1 MNRKVYKCQV
11 CGGMVET
18 WNRKGD
24 GLSCCGAPLTFC
36 AESRPPARRED
47 ESPLIDL
54 TEVVV
59 NGKSR
64 WQCFPPGRPPRAWAR
79 PGGAGRRA

>member
-11 CGGMVET
+11 CGGMVEV
-18 WNRKGD
+18 WNQVGG
-24 GLSCCGAPLTFC
+24 GLSCCGAPLTFFG
-36 AESRPPARRED
+36 ERRPKALRRHQA
-47 ESPLIDL
+47 PLIDL

-64 WQCFPPGRPPRAWAR
+64 WQCLPRGGGPRASASKT
-79 PGGAGRRA
+79 GGRLA